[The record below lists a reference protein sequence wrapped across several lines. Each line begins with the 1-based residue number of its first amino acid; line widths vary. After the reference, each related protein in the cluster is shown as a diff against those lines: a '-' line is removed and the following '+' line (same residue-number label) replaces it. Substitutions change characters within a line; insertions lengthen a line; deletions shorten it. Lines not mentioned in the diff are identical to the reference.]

1 MKNKKLICILTAIT
15 MLVCAVFS
23 IGFTAFAGDVSF
35 EYEPESATLTVKG
48 TGEISDYDETTL
60 TNRPWNVYK
69 DETEHIVLEEGITAV
84 GSYAFAQF
92 KYVQSVE
99 IPSSVTFLGKA
110 SFVGIND
117 LKELT
122 VPDSVVTV
130 GDYAFGYNENMEI
143 PQDFVTNCSVKSA
156 AQAYCFKN
164 QIPFESPMEG
174 LQATAHIT
182 VSDELE
188 LWSFV
193 PKTDGKI
200 TFYSTGTKN
209 TVGFLFDAQN
219 YVYTTNYGAL
229 KKTALKYDD
238 DWSGGDFNFKFSCDV
253 TAGKRYYLGARF
265 RLASSYDG
273 SSSYEDGKFN
283 VVANFVCS
291 EHKYQIT
298 ETTDPTCTDVGYET
312 YTCIGCGDS
321 YKDTVMPLGHSY
333 EAVSIDG
340 DTVNL
345 QCVRCDGTS
354 SIGFADNYHA
364 DVTDNNKVLD
374 VNGDG
379 VINAKDYAILYKK

>member
-1 MKNKKLICILTAIT
+1 MA
-15 MLVCAVFS
+15 VCAVFS
-23 IGFTAFAGDVSF
+23 IGFTAFAGDISF
-35 EYEPESATLTVKG
+35 EYEPESAVLTVKG
-48 TGEISDYDETTL
+48 TGDISDYDESTL
-60 TNRPWNVYK
+60 KSRLWNLYK
-69 DETEHIVLEEGITAV
+69 DETEHIVLSDGITSV
-84 GSYAFAQF
+84 GDYAFAQF

-99 IPSSVTFLGKA
+99 IPSSVTSLGKA
-110 SFVGIND
+110 SFAGIND

-143 PQDFVTNCSVKSA
+143 PQDFVTHCSVKSA

-164 QIPFESPMEG
+164 QVPFDTPMEG
-174 LQATAHIT
+174 MQATAHIT

-219 YVYTTNYGAL
+219 YTYTTNYGAL

-238 DWSGGDFNFKFSCDV
+238 NWSGGDCNFKFSYDL

-265 RLASSYDG
+265 RLANSYDG
-273 SSSYEDGKFN
+273 SSAYEDGKFG
-283 VVANFVCS
+283 VVATFVCN

-298 ETTDPTCTDVGYET
+298 ATTEPTCTEFGYET
-312 YTCIGCGDS
+312 YTCIGCNDS
-321 YKDTVMPLGHSY
+321 YKESVMPLGHSY

-340 DTVNL
+340 DSVNL
-345 QCVRCDGTS
+345 QCVRGDDTETIS
-354 SIGFADNYHA
+354 FAENYHT
-364 DVTDNNKVLD
+364 DVTDENKALD

-379 VINAKDYAILYKK
+379 VINAKDYAMLYKK